1 MSLLSLVTPEK
12 ATGRVAEIYDEIN
25 WTFGS
30 VPNGFQLHSI
40 SPELFDDNWRNISYF
55 MEHKTLKFPLLAM
68 IRMLVS
74 TDNACEY
81 CINLNEA
88 LLINK
93 AGFTQDQIAATKADA
108 SNAPLNEKD
117 KAMLLFVLKATK
129 AAKSVNA
136 DDVEALRNLD
146 WTDKDIY
153 DAVAHGARN
162 MAMDVLFDTFKVEL

>member
-30 VPNGFQLHSI
+30 VPSGFQLHSI

-55 MEHKTLKFPLLAM
+55 MEHKTLSFPLLAM

-74 TDNACEY
+74 KDNECEY

-108 SNAPLNEKD
+108 STAPLSEKD

-136 DDVEALRNLD
+136 DDMETLKNLG
-146 WTDKDIY
+146 WTDRDIY

-162 MAMDVLFDTFKVEL
+162 MAMDVLFDTFKV